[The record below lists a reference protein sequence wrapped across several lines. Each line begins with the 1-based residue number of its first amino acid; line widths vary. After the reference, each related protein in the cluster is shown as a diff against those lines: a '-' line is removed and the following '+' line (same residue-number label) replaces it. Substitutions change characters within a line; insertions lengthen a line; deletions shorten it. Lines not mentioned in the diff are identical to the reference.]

1 MGALKTAAVK
11 KKKGELAQKVKA
23 RPNDLAL
30 RHPSQDSPGAAVRAQ
45 QPYVPPRPEKRFDFL
60 KTFAT
65 IPALRSKGINQ
76 QNPGQ

>member
-1 MGALKTAAVK
+1 MGALKTAAK

-30 RHPSQDSPGAAVRAQ
+30 RHPVEDSPAAKVRAE
-45 QPYVPPRPEKRFDFL
+45 QPYIPPLPEKRFDFL

-65 IPALRSKGINQ
+65 IPGLRSKGTPGGNQ
-76 QNPGQ
+76 GQ